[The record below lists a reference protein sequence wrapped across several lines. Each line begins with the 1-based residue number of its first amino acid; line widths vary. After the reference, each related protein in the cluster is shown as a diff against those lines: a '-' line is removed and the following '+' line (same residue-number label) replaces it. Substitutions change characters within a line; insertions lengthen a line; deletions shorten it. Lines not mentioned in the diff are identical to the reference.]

1 MLFWILKARLK
12 VTPATAAALQI
23 LKKKSMRALLFTK
36 SVYFLVRLPISTF
49 LSNRGKV
56 AESSS
61 SSSIAAAA
69 AARSYLK
76 FVCLLSL
83 SFLCQLVNWG
93 KLP

>member
-12 VTPATAAALQI
+12 VTPATAAAIQI

-61 SSSIAAAA
+61 SSSIAAA
-69 AARSYLK
+69 RSYLK